1 MIIYFYDEYYTI
13 EMCVIIIILL
23 ILSYFAVLMNSTCF
37 ISISIMKKVD
47 LQDFENKKP
56 KFQQQFIQTSL
67 TINFINIIVMITQ
80 LLYFLIVV
88 ITQLLYLIIVMLSQ
102 LSLYLIMI
110 IVIII
115 AIVGFH

>member
-56 KFQQQFIQTSL
+56 KFQQQFMQTSL

-80 LLYFLIVV
+80 LS
-88 ITQLLYLIIVMLSQ
+88 LSN
-102 LSLYLIMI
+102 IMI